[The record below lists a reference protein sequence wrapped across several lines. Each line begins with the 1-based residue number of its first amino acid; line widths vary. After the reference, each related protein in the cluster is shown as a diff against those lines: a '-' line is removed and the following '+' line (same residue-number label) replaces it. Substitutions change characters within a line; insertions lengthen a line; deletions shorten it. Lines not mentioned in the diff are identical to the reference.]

1 MHPKLRWAAI
11 AIAIASGCE
20 LLALGNRY
28 TLLTSVNEGTFTGTM
43 EDLTNSDNYVLWAS
57 GVGLIAGATFSIM
70 LMVWVHRA
78 TKYLNSNH
86 VSTAKSPRWAVGS
99 FFIPIAHA
107 FLVYGTLKDLVAGL
121 GRIHPTITYTRY
133 SSVRVFWIL
142 MTIGNYAG
150 RAVFSSDEYDTFDAY
165 KTAEGWGI
173 IACIVLLVGSL
184 YAVRA
189 FGRLREDIN

>member
-28 TLLTSVNEGTFTGTM
+28 TVVTSLYEGTFTGTM
-43 EDLTNSDNYVLWAS
+43 EDVTNSDNYVLWAS
-57 GVGLIAGATFSIM
+57 GVGLIAAATFSIM
-70 LMVWVHRA
+70 LMVWVHRT
-78 TKYLNSNH
+78 TKYLNSSH

-99 FFIPIAHA
+99 FFVPIANA

-121 GRIHPTITYTRY
+121 GRIHPSITYTRY
-133 SSVRVFWIL
+133 SSMRVFWIL

-150 RAVFSSDEYDTFDAY
+150 RAGLSSDESATLDAY
-165 KTAEGWGI
+165 KVTEGWGI
-173 IACIVLLVGSL
+173 IASIVLLVGSL
-184 YAVRA
+184 FAVRA